1 MRTLVLGLGNDLYG
15 DDAAGLEV
23 VRRLRQEAVEGR
35 GSLCDVE
42 KTDFE
47 ECALSG
53 LALLDVIIGY
63 DALLIVD
70 TIKKATPRTGRVR
83 LMEAGD
89 LRALPGPSPHY
100 ISVPQTIAIG
110 QRLGLRVPSR
120 IKVVAVEAKNIH
132 RLGEGLSEEM
142 ARAMPRILARV
153 RGVLKDFPGR
163 SSPSKPARKTRRRKG
178 KRHETQRN

>member
-35 GSLCDVE
+35 SSFCDME

-53 LALLDVIIGY
+53 LALLDVITGY

-83 LMEAGD
+83 LLEAAD

-110 QRLGLRVPSR
+110 KRLGLRVPAR

-142 ARAMPRILARV
+142 SRAMPRILARV
-153 RGVLKDFPGR
+153 MGVLKDFPGR
-163 SSPSKPARKTRRRKG
+163 TSSPKRKSKTAG
-178 KRHETQRN
+178 GEG

>member
-23 VRRLRQEAVEGR
+23 VRRLRHEAAAGR
-35 GSLCDVE
+35 RLFCDAK

-53 LALLDVIIGY
+53 LALLDVITGY

-70 TIKKATPRTGRVR
+70 TIKKPKPRTGQVR
-83 LMEAGD
+83 LLEARD

-100 ISVPQTIAIG
+100 ISVPQTIEIG
-110 QRLGLRVPSR
+110 KRLGLRVPSR

-142 ARAMPRILARV
+142 ARAMPRILAKV
-153 RGVLKDFPGR
+153 KGVLRDFPGPP
-163 SSPSKPARKTRRRKG
+163 SSPKLGRKARGRENND
-178 KRHETQRN
+178 HEAQRN